1 MDEALILRLIDVV
14 ETASKKL
21 WGIAYRQVYVTILY
35 DFLWFV
41 LFAVLAF
48 VLYKTFKRYWKEA
61 HREKEGRFDDT
72 TGSEIAFVL
81 SGIGIVFCFFV
92 VFTSVGMIIGKF
104 INPEYYAIKVL
115 LDLVR

>member
-1 MDEALILRLIDVV
+1 MDEKLILRLIDIV
-14 ETASKKL
+14 ETASEKL
-21 WGIAYRQVYVTILY
+21 WGIAYRQVYVDIVH

-41 LFAVLAF
+41 SFAVLAF

-61 HREKEGRFDDT
+61 HKEKESRWDDK

-81 SGIGIVFCFFV
+81 SGLGIAFCFMVLFI
-92 VFTSVGMIIGKF
+92 SVGEIIGKL